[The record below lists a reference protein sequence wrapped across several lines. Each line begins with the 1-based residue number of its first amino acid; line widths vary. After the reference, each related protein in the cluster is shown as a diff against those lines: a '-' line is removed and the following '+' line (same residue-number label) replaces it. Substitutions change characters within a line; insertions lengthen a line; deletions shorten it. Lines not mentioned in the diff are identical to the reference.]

1 MLNERLGARKIPLA
15 EQTGSRFRTLSA
27 RNMPALRFKQEREFI
42 RFLNDTELLRHG
54 RIRAVIRKR
63 GFGGALEVMTDA
75 LPDADFE
82 TVAAKLTAYGAGI
95 AAAGDPAEAQTRG
108 LDMGRYIETIQPE
121 PNAAAAGHEPLT
133 RDLLL
138 MVDDQDGL
146 FERTRDQVFR
156 FGCERGFRVMA
167 GKAGDRRFFLMR
179 LEGLASLYPVLQWQS
194 QAGYSFFTPLEGNP
208 GCFVQ
213 HGYRFPLLDLQSYHP
228 GLGAINLIGE
238 GGWWWKSGT
247 DAFHPV
253 GDLCD
258 VRFAGAHTPVQIDPV
273 PPEQLPKFSIELR
286 LVKEEGIGLARPPRE
301 AEGGPDS
308 ARSRLAEL
316 ETKHWEIDT
325 EIERMRHFSQLAPVG
340 YWFDVSSVAALIRFV
355 THYPPPLVQKFLYCP
370 IQTHDGQTVHVVVPS
385 DMEQPSYMPPEVA
398 RDARTF
404 ERYPSWFAR
413 HRIQV
418 FVPQGFEIV
427 PPLEFSSAEPLL
439 RVLGG
444 APKGH
449 YFFLD
454 TDTDGK
460 VISVA
465 LPLSALL
472 TLDRS
477 IECANRAKTAQSI
490 EQTGKS
496 LGASLV
502 GEQQRSFE
510 QTRERLEALGQQFAG
525 EFTGIMDR
533 YREEMRKAV
542 ALLAERKKTLQERL
556 DLVSE
561 IEQFEK
567 TVQEIRDRQVHGL
580 GEFLQEL
587 ERALNRM
594 VVERDRQ
601 EDLILRQFQSVQRKM
616 ERLRSRRE
624 SELQAFRSTLQLYVQ
639 DRDARR
645 DALAQEISTALAALK
660 TDPLIEGADEITG
673 LLEETLEKLKQ

>member
-1 MLNERLGARKIPLA
+1 
-15 EQTGSRFRTLSA
+15 
-27 RNMPALRFKQEREFI
+27 
-42 RFLNDTELLRHG
+42 
-54 RIRAVIRKR
+54 
-63 GFGGALEVMTDA
+63 
-75 LPDADFE
+75 
-82 TVAAKLTAYGAGI
+82 
-95 AAAGDPAEAQTRG
+95 
-108 LDMGRYIETIQPE
+108 
-121 PNAAAAGHEPLT
+121 
-133 RDLLL
+133 
-138 MVDDQDGL
+138 
-146 FERTRDQVFR
+146 
-156 FGCERGFRVMA
+156 
-167 GKAGDRRFFLMR
+167 
-179 LEGLASLYPVLQWQS
+179 
-194 QAGYSFFTPLEGNP
+194 
-208 GCFVQ
+208 
-213 HGYRFPLLDLQSYHP
+213 
-228 GLGAINLIGE
+228 
-238 GGWWWKSGT
+238 
-247 DAFHPV
+247 
-253 GDLCD
+253 
-258 VRFAGAHTPVQIDPV
+258 
-273 PPEQLPKFSIELR
+273 
-286 LVKEEGIGLARPPRE
+286 
-301 AEGGPDS
+301 
-308 ARSRLAEL
+308 
-316 ETKHWEIDT
+316 
-325 EIERMRHFSQLAPVG
+325 
-340 YWFDVSSVAALIRFV
+340 
-355 THYPPPLVQKFLYCP
+355 
-370 IQTHDGQTVHVVVPS
+370 
-385 DMEQPSYMPPEVA
+385 
-398 RDARTF
+398 
-404 ERYPSWFAR
+404 
-413 HRIQV
+413 
-418 FVPQGFEIV
+418 VPQGFEIV